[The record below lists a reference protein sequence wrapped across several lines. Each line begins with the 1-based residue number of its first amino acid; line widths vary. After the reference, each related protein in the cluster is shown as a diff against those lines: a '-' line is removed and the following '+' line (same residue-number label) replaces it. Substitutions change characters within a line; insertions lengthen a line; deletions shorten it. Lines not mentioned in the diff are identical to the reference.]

1 MKFLALQGG
10 TRHPVHISSIRL
22 SKNLEISQQS
32 ASRYLIELVD
42 EGFVD
47 RRLAQ
52 GGQIV
57 TILEKGIV
65 ILRKEFSEYS
75 LMFGTQR
82 EIEMKGTLETGLGEG
97 GYYISKKGYMHQFKE
112 KLGWE
117 PFMFKIIKGYEPK
130 IETYLAGDE
139 DLIKADEKYEYTK
152 LKVEFLESIIKS
164 LNTRGYNIRSAIDF
178 LKFTMGS

>member
-1 MKFLALQGG
+1 MKLSEIQEIWQKDCQLDDTKLDVELLKIPNLHSKYLGIYNDEALQQKKLFYEKKKLLKIKTIYYAG
-10 TRHPVHISSIRL
+10 
-22 SKNLEISQQS
+22 KMSQE
-32 ASRYLIELVD
+32 EL
-42 EGFVD
+42 
-47 RRLAQ
+47 
-52 GGQIV
+52 
-57 TILEKGIV
+57 
-65 ILRKEFSEYS
+65 
-75 LMFGTQR
+75 
-82 EIEMKGTLETGLGEG
+82 
-97 GYYISKKGYMHQFKE
+97 E

-139 DLIKADEKYEYTK
+139 DLIKADEKLEYTK

>member
-1 MKFLALQGG
+1 MKLSEIQEIWQKDCQLDDTKLDVELLKIPNLHSKYLGIYNDEALQQKKLFYEKKKLLKIKTIYYAG
-10 TRHPVHISSIRL
+10 
-22 SKNLEISQQS
+22 KMSQE
-32 ASRYLIELVD
+32 EL
-42 EGFVD
+42 
-47 RRLAQ
+47 
-52 GGQIV
+52 
-57 TILEKGIV
+57 
-65 ILRKEFSEYS
+65 
-75 LMFGTQR
+75 
-82 EIEMKGTLETGLGEG
+82 
-97 GYYISKKGYMHQFKE
+97 E

>member
-1 MKFLALQGG
+1 M
-10 TRHPVHISSIRL
+10 
-22 SKNLEISQQS
+22 SQE
-32 ASRYLIELVD
+32 EL
-42 EGFVD
+42 
-47 RRLAQ
+47 
-52 GGQIV
+52 
-57 TILEKGIV
+57 
-65 ILRKEFSEYS
+65 
-75 LMFGTQR
+75 
-82 EIEMKGTLETGLGEG
+82 
-97 GYYISKKGYMHQFKE
+97 E

-139 DLIKADEKYEYTK
+139 DLIKADEKLEYTK